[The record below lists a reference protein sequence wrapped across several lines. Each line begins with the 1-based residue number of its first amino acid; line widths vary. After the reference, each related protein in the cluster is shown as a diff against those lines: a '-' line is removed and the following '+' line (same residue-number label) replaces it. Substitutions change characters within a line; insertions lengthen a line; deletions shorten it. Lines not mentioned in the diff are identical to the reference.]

1 MIKIK
6 EVQLKMSI
14 KIEEI
19 INKIGFMKSNTI
31 IIL

>member
-1 MIKIK
+1 
-6 EVQLKMSI
+6 MSI

-31 IIL
+31 IIFIRNNKK